1 MKNKILLSLVT
12 ASVLSTQVYAN
23 NADDIKLL
31 KAQVND
37 LQAYI
42 EEVEDALDK
51 TETKILVDKIK
62 LGLGMRVEANDFD
75 TTYADGSSPKN
86 EDVVYRTKLNIN
98 MKSKI
103 ADNLKFSGRLSSY
116 KNWGDSNTDQ
126 MAMANMDSRQGRT
139 PDNDSTLFVE
149 RAYLDWSLNKNSDYP
164 MYLTIGRHPSS
175 DGPSYQ
181 IKEGTERKGTYDAL
195 VFDGSADGVVLT
207 ANLNKVLPGTTVV
220 RVGYGMPNNG
230 STYNDN
236 MKDTKVYVLFV
247 DKTCEKISYKHLIQ
261 MYAVK
266 SKDLMVNPDL
276 DVNDKNIGD
285 LDLFGGMFEIQNV
298 KGFDFFAHYSYSV
311 AKPNGQTADL
321 STMGMT
327 ATEGLLTSTAG
338 DTEEKTGHAIW
349 LGTRYNMNKIWSV
362 GAEYN
367 KGSQNWFSYTLSP
380 NDSINK
386 LATRG
391 TAKEVYVSKKINKYA
406 NVRFGYVDIDYDY
419 TGTGSWIGEAR
430 KITSALGTNVEK
442 EKTNTYLT
450 FNVLF

>member
-42 EEVEDALDK
+42 EEVEETLEKA
-51 TETKILVDKIK
+51 ETKILVDKIK
-62 LGLGMRVEANDFD
+62 LGLGMRVEANNFD
-75 TTYADGSSPKN
+75 TTYADGSSPKY
-86 EDVVYRTKLNIN
+86 EDIVYRTKLNIN

-116 KNWGDSNTDQ
+116 KNWGDSNTDRA
-126 MAMANMDSRQGRT
+126 AMANMDSRQGRT
-139 PDNDSTLFVE
+139 PDNNSVLFVE
-149 RAYLDWSLNKNSDYP
+149 RAYLDWSLNENSDYP
-164 MYLTIGRHPSS
+164 MYLTIGRQASS

-181 IKEGTERKGTYDAL
+181 IKEGTARKGTYDAL
-195 VFDGSADGVVLT
+195 AFDGAADGIVFT
-207 ANLNKVLPGTTVV
+207 ANLNKVLPGTTSF
-220 RVGYGMPNNG
+220 RVAYGTPNNG
-230 STYNDN
+230 STYNSN
-236 MKDTKVYVLFV
+236 MKDTTVLGFFI
-247 DKTCEKISYKHLIQ
+247 DKTCEKISQEHLIQ
-261 MYAVK
+261 IYTVK
-266 SKDLMVNPDL
+266 SKDLMANPDFGTG
-276 DVNDKNIGD
+276 DKNIGD
-285 LDLFGGMFEIQNV
+285 LDISGAMFEIQNV

-311 AKPNGQTADL
+311 AKPNGETVNL

-327 ATEGLLTSTAG
+327 ATEGLLTSTDG

-367 KGSQNWFSYTLSP
+367 KGSQNWFSYTLAP

-391 TAKEVYVSKKINKYA
+391 TATEIYVSKKINKYA

-419 TGTGSWIGEAR
+419 TGSASWIGEAR
-430 KITSALGTNVEK
+430 KITSTTNAIK